1 VPTDRIPLN
10 FTALK
15 KLFNWYPYSKYELDI
30 VRKQIVVL
38 RLQQKITNI
47 VKVKKNLLFERYT
60 SSIIVLYCRAPFRM
74 FVVTYL
80 NNRIIENIRLSTRS
94 YTNADLNY
102 MELYCKIFIF
112 LEKDKVGDSVIL
124 WFPLL

>member
-1 VPTDRIPLN
+1 
-10 FTALK
+10 
-15 KLFNWYPYSKYELDI
+15 
-30 VRKQIVVL
+30 
-38 RLQQKITNI
+38 
-47 VKVKKNLLFERYT
+47 
-60 SSIIVLYCRAPFRM
+60 M

-94 YTNADLNY
+94 YANADLNY